1 MSRPAGVLASARGR
15 HDAAG
20 RRCTEGADTPC
31 PACAGPGVA
40 GRTSA
45 ALSSMTRTL
54 RPGPASSP
62 SARLSSAPISRSKP
76 TRPARAGQGPHLL
89 HRIPQRLPARS
100 QNAQRALLGRRA
112 RSQGHVRVPR
122 PSSHCLAGACA
133 CAPAAAHTAT
143 RRSARLALPS
153 PAHVSATSSS
163 KQARRTEVARVRVCN
178 ALSAHNSE
186 AESGRANDVHA
197 LTQQQAVHVDGPGG
211 AVIRQDVGQLAGAL
225 HHVRKR
231 RPARRARRAP
241 LCPGCTLRA
250 RQAGAA
256 YQRVQLCWPVRS
268 RRPQVCSM

>member
-1 MSRPAGVLASARGR
+1 
-15 HDAAG
+15 
-20 RRCTEGADTPC
+20 
-31 PACAGPGVA
+31 
-40 GRTSA
+40 
-45 ALSSMTRTL
+45 MTRTL

-76 TRPARAGQGPHLL
+76 TRPARAGQAPHLL
-89 HRIPQRLPARS
+89 HQSLSDRQHALRTLRGPCSAGVPVRKDMSGSPDRPGTAWLQPARAPPLPRTPRRAAAPASPYHRLRMSALPAAANRHV
-100 QNAQRALLGRRA
+100 GRRA
-112 RSQGHVRVPR
+112 RGSE
-122 PSSHCLAGACA
+122 CA
-133 CAPAAAHTAT
+133 TPCQHTTAEAT
-143 RRSARLALPS
+143 
-153 PAHVSATSSS
+153 
-163 KQARRTEVARVRVCN
+163 
-178 ALSAHNSE
+178 
-186 AESGRANDVHA
+186 SGRADDVHA
-197 LTQQQAVHVDGPGG
+197 LAQQQAVHVDGPGG